1 VDALAPADV
10 VDVWETGRGR
20 HPVDRALALLA
31 ATAPA
36 VARDEL
42 AALSVGRR
50 DAELLRLRQATYGD
64 RFEVQSACPA
74 CGERIELQL
83 RCADLL
89 ATQPAAEVTGEHGT
103 EVAGYQLTY
112 RMPDSFDLAAIAALE
127 DVAAARHLLLE
138 RCVLDVRGPSG
149 EEVEVIELPER
160 ATTAVAEAMAALDP
174 QAEILLD
181 LTCPQCAHG
190 WQSRLDIALVLWAE
204 VTAQA
209 RRVLLEVD
217 QLARAYGWS
226 EDEILHLSPARR
238 ATYLELVGG

>member
-10 VDVWETGRGR
+10 IDVWETGRGR

-64 RFEVQSACPA
+64 RLEVQSTCPA

-89 ATQPAAEVTGEHGT
+89 ATQPAAEATGEHGI

-127 DVAAARHLLLE
+127 DVAAARQLLLS
-138 RCVLDVRGPSG
+138 RCVVDVRGPSG
-149 EEVEVIELPER
+149 EIAVADLPER

-190 WQSRLDIALVLWAE
+190 WQRRLDIALVLWAE

-238 ATYLELVGG
+238 ATYLELVAG